1 METRA
6 NYVLIGAFT
15 LAGILG
21 TLGFILWLAKVQVDR
36 QFAYYDIRFDAVHAV
51 PGPGAV
57 QPGAGR

>member
-36 QFAYYDIRFDAVHAV
+36 QFAYYDIRFESVS
-51 PGPGAV
+51 GLGAA
-57 QPGAGR
+57 GAAEG